1 MEDIVIVKMGIE
13 PQIYYRH
20 ICTQCDAELEIK
32 NSFIG
37 FKCPCCNSE
46 ELCVHNAET
55 MVKKYIRTAQTPR
68 SVETKDIVKKT
79 SSKKLAKKMS
89 F

>member
-1 MEDIVIVKMGIE
+1 MEDIVIVKPGIE
-13 PQIYYRH
+13 PQIYYKH

-46 ELCVHNAET
+46 ELCVHNGES
-55 MVKKYIRTAQTPR
+55 MIKKYIRTPQR
-68 SVETKDIVKKT
+68 SVSNDKLIDKQS
-79 SSKKLAKKMS
+79 SSKKILKKKS